1 METPPRLFQQGQL
14 TSIGPTKHLK
24 KHVEA
29 QSNDK
34 SNPFSSIWANFHP
47 IAWLAKIIIFFR
59 SVYGGVASAGYAM
72 NPDFFT

>member
-1 METPPRLFQQGQL
+1 METPPRLLQQGQL
-14 TSIGPTKHLK
+14 TAIGPTKHLQ

-47 IAWLAKIIIFFR
+47 IAWLAKIIIFR
-59 SVYGGVASAGYAM
+59 SVYGGVARAGFAM